1 MPSLSDVQKY
11 GEKELENALPW
22 DSIKSQKYDLI
33 GAPEKYASVLKKKL
47 DERIAADPAYKVTL
61 EQIQLAKETMDKQS
75 VSLNLAERKAKKDE
89 DAKGELDRTNR
100 LLKIIGKEPVKDL
113 NDVPGDVKY
122 PDPVKEQAAQV
133 ALDLASLMVHK

>member
-1 MPSLSDVQKY
+1 MITDSSLEESSLVERYKFTISYNGTAFSGFQRQGGTRTVQL
-11 GEKELENALPW
+11 ELENALPW

-75 VSLNLAERKAKKDE
+75 VSLNLAERKAKKD
-89 DAKGELDRTNR
+89 GHT
-100 LLKIIGKEPVKDL
+100 IIR
-113 NDVPGDVKY
+113 
-122 PDPVKEQAAQV
+122 
-133 ALDLASLMVHK
+133 STSHR